1 MTTADSITPG
11 HAKPERALRRDVCV
25 AGRWLYERGFAVGT
39 EGNLSVRLDDNR
51 ILTTPCGA
59 CKGRMAPKDLVITDL
74 DGRKLEGDR
83 SPSSELSMHLLFYR
97 LRDDVRAICHAHPPI
112 ATGFAA
118 AGRALDKAMLPEIV
132 VSLGYIPLAKYA
144 TPGTPDLSA
153 ALAPFVPHH
162 DAILMANHGVVVSGP
177 DLLTAFCRMEAVEQ
191 FAKTTLVTELLGR
204 QTLLSDSDVETLM
217 EARARYGVTPPPG
230 SHNARPLTREAAAS
244 AHTGGM
250 ALPGRASSSSSEST
264 SASVSPS
271 SDADSTATDRI
282 TLTRAELDALI
293 EDALRRS
300 RPQRG

>member
-1 MTTADSITPG
+1 MITADSITPG
-11 HAKPERALRRDVCV
+11 HAKPESELRRDLCV

-39 EGNLSVRLDDNR
+39 EGNLSVRLDDAR

-59 CKGRMAPKDLVITDL
+59 CKGRMSPEDLVITDL
-74 DGRKLEGDR
+74 EGRKLDGVF

-97 LRDDVRAICHAHPPI
+97 LRTDVRAICHAHPPI

-132 VSLGYIPLAKYA
+132 VSLGYIPLAQYA

-162 DAILMANHGVVVSGP
+162 DAILMANHGVVISGP

-204 QTLLSDSDVETLM
+204 QTLLSDSDVETLL

-230 SHNARPLTREAAAS
+230 AHTARPLTREAAAS
-244 AHTGGM
+244 AHSAGFASTGHAASMDGSRP
-250 ALPGRASSSSSEST
+250 ALTPASDSDT
-264 SASVSPS
+264 S
-271 SDADSTATDRI
+271 ATDRI
-282 TLTRAELDALI
+282 TLTRVELDALI

-300 RPQRG
+300 RPQR

>member
-1 MTTADSITPG
+1 MTTTNTITPG
-11 HAKPERALRRDVCV
+11 NAKPERELRRDLCV

-39 EGNLSVRLDDNR
+39 EGNLSVRLEDHR

-59 CKGRMAPKDLVITDL
+59 CKGRMAPRDLVITDL
-74 DGRKLEGDR
+74 EGRKLEGVH

-132 VSLGYIPLAKYA
+132 VSLGYIPLAQYA

-204 QTLLSDSDVETLM
+204 QTLLSDSDVETLL

-230 SHNARPLTREAAAS
+230 SHTGRPLTREAAAS
-244 AHTGGM
+244 AHAP
-250 ALPGRASSSSSEST
+250 ALASPGRAASMDRPRSS
-264 SASVSPS
+264 ALSPS
-271 SDADSTATDRI
+271 GDSDVGATDRI

-300 RPQRG
+300 RPPRQ